1 MLVQEAGLADPQT
14 IAQYEPVIGLEV
26 HVQLKTRTKIFSHS
40 THEFGKSPN
49 TQTDPVVLGLPGAL
63 PVLNR
68 QAVALAARASMALN
82 CTVNKYSQFARKNYF
97 YPDLPKGYQI
107 SQYDRPLAEHG
118 WLDIRIENGSKRIG
132 ITRLHMEEDAGKT
145 IHDGFGDS
153 SRYSYVDLNRAGAP
167 LCEIVSEPDL
177 RSAEEAVEYLNE
189 LKLVIQFAGAS
200 DCDMEKGQLRCDANV
215 SVRRTGAEEFG
226 TRCEIKNLNSFR
238 FVKQAIQYEIARQVA
253 VVEDGGTIVQETRL
267 FNTATGTTASMR
279 GKEDSHDYRYFP
291 EPDLPPLLLSGEQLA
306 SIREEMPELPPAMRA
321 RLVCDYGL
329 SDYDARV
336 LTLTAASARYFE
348 QAAEASGNPKAT
360 ANWVQGELM
369 GALNASGKD
378 IADSPISPTRLG
390 ELIKLIDNG
399 TLSGKLAKKV
409 FASMFETGMSAGE
422 VIESEGLRQI
432 SDTDQLEGIIADVL
446 AKSEKQVA
454 QYRGGKTGVLGYFVG
469 QVMKATRG
477 QANPKLVNQLLRKAL
492 DGQAPSA

>member
-40 THEFGKSPN
+40 THQFGKSPN
-49 TQTDPVVLGLPGAL
+49 SQTDPVVLGLPGAL

-68 QAVALAARASMALN
+68 EAVALAVRASMALN
-82 CTVNKYSQFARKNYF
+82 CRVNRYSQFARKNYF

-118 WLDIRIENGSKRIG
+118 WLDIRAENDSKRIG

-177 RSAEEAVEYLNE
+177 RSAEEAVAYLNE
-189 LKLVIQFAGAS
+189 LKLVVQFAGAS

-215 SVRRTGAEEFG
+215 SVRRIGTEAFG

-238 FVKQAIQYEIARQVA
+238 FVKQAIQHEIARQVA
-253 VVEDGGTIVQETRL
+253 VVEGGGKIVQETRL
-267 FNTATGTTASMR
+267 FNTSTGTTASMR

-291 EPDLPPLLLSGEQLA
+291 EPDLPPLILSDEQLA
-306 SIREEMPELPPAMRA
+306 SIRAEMPELPPAMRA
-321 RLVCDYGL
+321 RFVTDYGL

-336 LTLTAASARYFE
+336 LTLTSASARYFE
-348 QAAEASGNPKAT
+348 QAARASGNPKAT

-369 GALNASGKD
+369 GALNASGHD
-378 IADSPISPTRLG
+378 IADSPIGPTRLG

-409 FASMFETGMSAGE
+409 FASMFETGASAGK

-432 SDTDQLEGIIADVL
+432 SDTDQLDGIIADIL

-454 QYRGGKTGVLGYFVG
+454 QYRGGKAGVLGYFVG
-469 QVMKATRG
+469 QVMRATRG
-477 QANPKLVNQLLRKAL
+477 QANPKLVNQLLRRAL
-492 DGQAPSA
+492 DG